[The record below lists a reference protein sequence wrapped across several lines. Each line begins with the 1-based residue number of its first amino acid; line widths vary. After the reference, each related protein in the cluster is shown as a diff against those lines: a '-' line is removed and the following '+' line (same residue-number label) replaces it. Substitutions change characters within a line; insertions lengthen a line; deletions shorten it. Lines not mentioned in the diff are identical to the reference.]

1 MRTVLIAVLVLA
13 ASAAVANNHAYESA
27 RVAFRDSEVF
37 SCGGKFMT
45 LRYKSESF
53 PKDGII
59 IIRRTAILE
68 VWLWKDG
75 SSADKDVDRKL
86 VANVLIKDVHRD
98 GIKHLR
104 LSPMTTILF
113 RKCLEDG

>member
-1 MRTVLIAVLVLA
+1 MRTALIAVLVLT
-13 ASAAVANNHAYESA
+13 ASAAVANHAYESA

-59 IIRRTAILE
+59 IIRRTDILE

-86 VANVLIKDVHRD
+86 VANVLIKDVTRS

-104 LSPMTTILF
+104 LSPTTTILF